1 MNLGRKYV
9 LIAVVVIMF
18 ALSSVLLVQ
27 KPSYAD
33 SLSDNLCLDIIQI
46 SIGNY
51 EEVYAED
58 DDNRIDLPPGRLYL
72 ELSPMSSSTNDY
84 RLFGATEFLFKKTV
98 YKTYTDYHFDDFT
111 LNATNQY
118 SYLMNYLINDT
129 HFSDDRDEDDYY
141 KQLLVLWVLDRLRG
155 LEDNKNYDFDSE
167 LPKDNSYQDKYE
179 IRNHGVNGIE
189 YVWKYANNLSAGDKE
204 LLMQGK
210 YGDNIGYMGRLC
222 RLVFGWF

>member
-27 KPSYAD
+27 KSINAD
-33 SLSDNLCLDIIQI
+33 SLSDNLCSDRIEI
-46 SIGNY
+46 SIGDY

-58 DDNRIDLPPGRLYL
+58 DDNRIDLPPGRLYS
-72 ELSPMSSSTNDY
+72 EKIPWSSSTNDY
-84 RLFGATEFLFKKTV
+84 CLFVATEFLFNKSV
-98 YKTYTDYHFDDFT
+98 HKTYTDYYFDGFT

-141 KQLLVLWVLDRLRG
+141 KQLLVLWALDRLRG
-155 LEDNKNYDFDSE
+155 FEDNKNYDFDSE
-167 LPKDNSYQDKYE
+167 LPRDNSYQDKLESE
-179 IRNHGVNGIE
+179 IMV
-189 YVWKYANNLSAGDKE
+189 
-204 LLMQGK
+204 
-210 YGDNIGYMGRLC
+210 
-222 RLVFGWF
+222 